1 MPLIIDGTEMR
12 PCIIAKV
19 KIALGLNDIP
29 PGNTQKCSQEYW
41 DIIVDH
47 IGAQHHVAI
56 EQIEQAKLRVDL
68 FLRNHQ

>member
-1 MPLIIDGTEMR
+1 MPLIIDGTEML
-12 PCIIAKV
+12 PCI
-19 KIALGLNDIP
+19 IALGLNDIP